1 MSKRKPKDLKYDQGK
16 VRMDLLPFDCLTE
29 IAKVL
34 TYGAVKYEANSWQTV
49 KDNYNRYRGS
59 LLRHLS
65 AMEAGEDI
73 DQSGLP
79 HAAHLACNGIFL
91 LWFTLHKEPTT
102 PCKACCSGG
111 ALIFIEESMSFKY
124 CPECGRKL

>member
-73 DQSGLP
+73 DPEWTS
-79 HAAHLACNGIFL
+79 
-91 LWFTLHKEPTT
+91 T
-102 PCKACCSGG
+102 CCPSC
-111 ALIFIEESMSFKY
+111 M
-124 CPECGRKL
+124 